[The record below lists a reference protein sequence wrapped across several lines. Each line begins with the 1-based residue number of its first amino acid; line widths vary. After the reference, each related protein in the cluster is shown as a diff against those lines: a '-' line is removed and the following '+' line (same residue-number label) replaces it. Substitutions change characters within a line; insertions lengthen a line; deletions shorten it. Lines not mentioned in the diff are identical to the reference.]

1 MSETL
6 AVVITLVVTIGIQ
19 LLKPE
24 WFVGWF
30 LDLTDNKFKNKEQSN
45 KIQNSLGEK
54 AVEIGTRLLEHN
66 PDNPVITEATKTIKE
81 ANERIK
87 NELKNLL

>member
-6 AVVITLVVTIGIQ
+6 AVVITLVVTIGVQ

-24 WFVGWF
+24 WFTGWF
-30 LDLTDNKFKNKEQSN
+30 LDLTNKKFKNKEHAN
-45 KIQNSLGEK
+45 KIQNSLGAK
-54 AVEIGTRLLEHN
+54 AVDIGVELLEGN
-66 PDNPVITEATKTIKE
+66 PDDPVIMEATKTIKE
-81 ANERIK
+81 ANKKIK

>member
-24 WFVGWF
+24 WFTGWF
-30 LDLTDNKFKNKEQSN
+30 MDLTNKKFKNREHAN
-45 KIQNSLGEK
+45 KIQNSLGAK
-54 AVEIGTRLLEHN
+54 AVDIGVELLEGN
-66 PDNPVITEATKTIKE
+66 PDNPVITEATKNIKAE
-81 ANERIK
+81 NEKIK

>member
-6 AVVITLVVTIGIQ
+6 AVVITLGVTILIQ
-19 LLKPE
+19 VLKPE
-24 WFVGWF
+24 WFTGWF
-30 LDLTDNKFKNKEQSN
+30 MDLTNKKFKNREHAN
-45 KIQNSLGEK
+45 KIQNSLGAK
-54 AVEIGTRLLEHN
+54 AVDIGVELLEGN

-81 ANERIK
+81 ANGKIK